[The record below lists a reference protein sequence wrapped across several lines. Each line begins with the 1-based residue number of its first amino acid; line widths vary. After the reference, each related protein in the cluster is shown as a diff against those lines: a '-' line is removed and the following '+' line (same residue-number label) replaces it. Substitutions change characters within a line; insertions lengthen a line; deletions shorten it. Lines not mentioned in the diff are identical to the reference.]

1 MRRRLMVGLLV
12 CLTLLVPTAAGAAEA
27 TGPRT
32 VDQIAASLRT
42 DPVLVEPALGT
53 GDAAGVDK
61 VLTDLAGELEVPVYV
76 VLASVPAELR
86 NAEHP
91 AEQAAGLLNAA
102 LGDGLYYVQFT
113 EGISWVGGFGA
124 AKDLDIRPGRGAHHR
139 ARQLGPQEHNQPTAA
154 LEAELILRSAA
165 DPGREISDD
174 QLREWIDT
182 PRALVPTEARNHVD
196 QSARRWVVTIAA
208 ALAVLIAGLTLTS
221 VGTAY
226 PLGLRRARTKDREA
240 VPSLNP
246 VDDAALSRAQK
257 RYDNLRV
264 EELASPHATA
274 AAEALSAADL
284 VADSTDSLDTVGTW
298 VLAQQAERELDRIH
312 RPSRP
317 PYRPCVVNP
326 EHGEAI
332 ATVPLSGSSIDA
344 PACASCG
351 HERGAFLTVS
361 TWRGER
367 RYLDTSTVWART
379 GFGALVDDLPRQ
391 VIADRSGR

>member
-1 MRRRLMVGLLV
+1 MRRRLIFGLLGCV
-12 CLTLLVPTAAGAAEA
+12 ALLVPMSAAAAEA

-32 VDQIAASLRT
+32 VDQLTAALRA
-42 DPVLVEPALGT
+42 DPVLVDPALGT
-53 GDAAGVDK
+53 GDAAGVHD
-61 VLTDLAGELEVPVYV
+61 VLTDLSDEVDVPVYV
-76 VLASVPAELR
+76 VLASTPAELR
-86 NAEHP
+86 TAEHP

-102 LGDGLYYVQFT
+102 LGDGLYIVQLT

-124 AKDLDIRPGRGAHHR
+124 QAKKLDTSPGQAAHHR
-139 ARQLGPQEHNQPTAA
+139 AQDLGPLDYNQPTAA
-154 LEAELILRSAA
+154 LKAELVLRSAA
-165 DPGREISDD
+165 DPGREIGDD

-182 PRALVPTEARNHVD
+182 PRAFVPTEARDHVD

-226 PLGLRRARTKDREA
+226 PLGVRRARAKSA
-240 VPSLNP
+240 PNLNP
-246 VDDAALSRAQK
+246 LDVAALSRAQK

-264 EELASPHATA
+264 EELASPQATA

-284 VADSTDSLDTVGTW
+284 VADSTDPLDTVGAW

-326 EHGEAI
+326 EHGEAS
-332 ATVPLSGSSIDA
+332 ATVPLTGSSIDA

-351 HERGAFLTVS
+351 HERGGFLTVS
-361 TWRGER
+361 TWRGQR
-367 RYLDTSTVWART
+367 RYLDTSSVWART
-379 GFGALVDDLPRQ
+379 GFGALVDDLARQ